1 MCKTNQADWKIDGRN
16 LDDSWPDKGK
26 IKFENYGVT
35 YRKEL
40 DYALKEITTEI
51 NPGEKI
57 GIIGRTGKQKFFLSF

>member
-1 MCKTNQADWKIDGRN
+1 MDE
-16 LDDSWPDKGK
+16 SWPDRGK

-40 DYALKEITTEI
+40 DYALKDITTEI

-57 GIIGRTGKQKFFLSF
+57 GIIGRTGRENF